1 MILAEDGQKMSKS
14 RGNVINPDDV
24 VREFGADTLRLYIM
38 FIGDFEKDAPWSTS
52 SVKGCKRFLDRVW
65 NLCEKPLQSK
75 GFEYSTENEKAVHRA
90 IKKVGGDIE
99 AVKFNTAIATL
110 MSLVNDFYE
119 SPPSRGDIRALL
131 SLLSP
136 FAPHITE
143 ELWKI
148 QGFPGSAAADKWP
161 EYDEAKTL
169 DDEREIA
176 VQIGGKLKGT
186 IIIPSGS
193 DDDFVL
199 SAALSDEKISRLV
212 EGREIA
218 RSIVVKDRLINLIL
232 R

>member
-65 NLCEKPLQSK
+65 NLCEKPLQGR
-75 GFEYSTENEKAVHRA
+75 GFEYSAENEKAVHRA
-90 IKKVGGDIE
+90 IKKVSGDIE

-136 FAPHITE
+136 FAPHIAE

-148 QGFPGSAAADKWP
+148 QGFSGSAAADKWP

-176 VQIGGKLKGT
+176 VQLGGKLKGT
-186 IIIPSGS
+186 IIIPSGL
-193 DDDFVL
+193 DDEFVL
-199 SAALSDEKISRLV
+199 SAALADEKISRLV